1 VVDQVQV
8 VVELVMEVVELEDIE
23 PLVLDLPLY
32 KEVHYSYHQDLIQLQ
47 LVVVERKFLVVLVLL
62 PMLVIME
69 VIQYFLQ

>member
-1 VVDQVQV
+1 MQV
-8 VVELVMEVVELEDIE
+8 VVELVMEVVELEVIE
-23 PLVLDLPLY
+23 LLVLDLPLY

>member
-23 PLVLDLPLY
+23 PLVLDLLLY

>member
-1 VVDQVQV
+1 MDQVQV
-8 VVELVMEVVELEDIE
+8 VVELVMEVVELEVIE
-23 PLVLDLPLY
+23 LLVLDLPLY